1 MDSQRSD
8 DEEIEQPG
16 LGRVSLVEQ
25 ELPTLPEHLSAPPV
39 FCVVFVLF
47 LLPIVLSVLRFTS
60 SDYSFGIFK
69 QYYSYIMTVSFIG
82 EGHQRTWRKQV
93 MLRKSLTN
101 FIT

>member
-1 MDSQRSD
+1 MDLQRLN

-16 LGRVSLVEQ
+16 LVWVSLVEQ

-39 FCVVFVLF
+39 FCVVFV

-82 EGHQRTWRKQV
+82 EGYQRTWRKQV
-93 MLRKSLTN
+93 MLHKSLTN